1 MSSILTNNGAMVA
14 LQTLNMIN
22 KNLAKTQ
29 DEISTGKQIATAKD
43 NSALW
48 AISQVMESD
57 VAGFDAIQGSLAL
70 GESTVAVGRS
80 AAEEVTELLDEIKAK
95 VVSAQEENVDRDKLQ
110 VDLASLR
117 DQISAIV
124 SAAQFN
130 GQNLLSNTS
139 ATVGEGSIEVLAS
152 LDRNE
157 AGSVT
162 TTEITVEKQD
172 LGQTDSAAGA
182 TATTDYTVTAAGTPA
197 ANGGTGTYTLGFNTG
212 VTEVAAQASFELDLS
227 SFDTTNNTSTA
238 TVQYV
243 AREGDTL
250 ADVAAALAAAANF
263 QLESEG
269 RDGETILSA
278 SGNVIT
284 VTNND
289 DTAVG
294 AALAAGDFTLTDDGT
309 IGGGLELLGD
319 LDVSTEA
326 GAAAALSSIEYL
338 SQVAIEAA
346 AAFGTSET
354 RIDIQMDFIQKL
366 SDSLTSGIGALVD
379 ANMEEASAR
388 LQALQVQQ
396 QLGIQSL
403 SIANQAP
410 QNILALF
417 R

>member
-1 MSSILTNNGAMVA
+1 
-14 LQTLNMIN
+14 
-22 KNLAKTQ
+22 
-29 DEISTGKQIATAKD
+29 
-43 NSALW
+43 
-48 AISQVMESD
+48 
-57 VAGFDAIQGSLAL
+57 
-70 GESTVAVGRS
+70 
-80 AAEEVTELLDEIKAK
+80 
-95 VVSAQEENVDRDKLQ
+95 
-110 VDLASLR
+110 
-117 DQISAIV
+117 
-124 SAAQFN
+124 
-130 GQNLLSNTS
+130 
-139 ATVGEGSIEVLAS
+139 
-152 LDRNE
+152 
-157 AGSVT
+157 
-162 TTEITVEKQD
+162 
-172 LGQTDSAAGA
+172 DSAAGA

-250 ADVAAALAAAANF
+250 ADVAAALSAAANY
-263 QLESEG
+263 QLELEG
-269 RDGETILSA
+269 RDGETVLSA